1 MKTFNLS
8 TLAFV
13 ILAVVIAASQTDAE
27 CTDVECTFESGEWG
41 EWGQC
46 SETCSIGWRE
56 RIFWGKLPSGY
67 VTQTKERQ
75 KCALSDIN
83 CEAIVE
89 DCVGDYLR
97 CCKNEDKD
105 ENCKKGSKTEHC
117 KKPLCTNLDGTCKE
131 DEFKCRNGPCI
142 PNDWRCDKEEDCWD
156 RSDEDSC

>member
-1 MKTFNLS
+1 MFGI
-8 TLAFV
+8 V
-13 ILAVVIAASQTDAE
+13 DAD

-75 KCALSDIN
+75 KCALLDIN

-89 DCVGDYLR
+89 GTKSAQ
-97 CCKNEDKD
+97 KNY
-105 ENCKKGSKTEHC
+105 
-117 KKPLCTNLDGTCKE
+117 
-131 DEFKCRNGPCI
+131 FVYCI
-142 PNDWRCDKEEDCWD
+142 YV
-156 RSDEDSC
+156 